1 MRIVAQRNDL
11 AQIRRLKD
19 LLFAKNSEI
28 YRLRYYTHSYHH
40 TMKLRLAQ
48 AFAFLFRLDPQWDER
63 IFKIMMEEAN
73 QVNVTHINELIIAET
88 VDAYQMIELIEKVTD
103 LL

>member
-1 MRIVAQRNDL
+1 MRKIAERTDL
-11 AQIRRLKD
+11 QQIQNLKN
-19 LLFAKNSEI
+19 LLFAKNTEL

-40 TMKLRLAQ
+40 TLKLRLAQ

-63 IFKIMMEEAN
+63 IFKILMDEAN

-88 VDAYQMIELIEKVTD
+88 ADGYQLLDLIEKVIS
-103 LL
+103 